1 MIWEVNCPHFAGRRV
16 VDLRRDVVR
25 EEEEDDD
32 SEDEDDDDM
41 PEVTASNGAARVG
54 QSFCYRLAMIH
65 RKTMQ
70 DMHMPSISVGDC
82 GCVVYES

>member
-41 PEVTASNGAARVG
+41 PEVTAWIERGSPGWAKLLLSLGHDSPEDHAYWLN
-54 QSFCYRLAMIH
+54 Y
-65 RKTMQ
+65 
-70 DMHMPSISVGDC
+70 
-82 GCVVYES
+82 